1 MTSHQMTT
9 MTDTGFKL
17 KAATTTHND
26 INRVTVTRID
36 GNTGKF
42 NMLSEMIVERGDI
55 EDWRHLHKLHYKAES
70 LPVGSKIYRCRLGDR
85 TIGVVTLG
93 VPRLTLK
100 SRRHLM
106 PNLKTGGKKG
116 GFTRLVNSN
125 RAKWLNAN
133 MTVNGRVVVDT
144 MFRGVGIAYR
154 MQNLAFRIHGKRYVE
169 FQSSMSKY
177 NKFAEKAGIKM
188 TKPLR
193 GNVYESGL
201 EFFRLWFESHP
212 ADYQSVMSELEGMPK
227 SYRERVESEVRL
239 FYRRNSSMENAGVGG
254 NIKAEKK
261 VAGMPIG
268 AVVKNLQQLVFASPL
283 YGLYEN
289 PDVGRELPEQLPLLS
304 FDNQSTSELFNL
316 EAIGNG

>member
-1 MTSHQMTT
+1 M
-9 MTDTGFKL
+9 KN
-17 KAATTTHND
+17 AVTTHD
-26 INRVTVTRID
+26 KQNRVTVSRFD
-36 GNTGKF
+36 GNTGNF
-42 NMLSEMIVERGDI
+42 SLLSEMIVERGDI
-55 EDWRHLHKLHYKAES
+55 SDWHHLHKLHYKAES

-106 PNLKTGGKKG
+106 PNLKTGGRKG
-116 GFTRLVNSN
+116 GFTKLVNSN

-177 NKFAEKAGIKM
+177 NKFAEKSGIKM
-188 TKPLR
+188 TKPMR

-212 ADYQSVMSELEGMPK
+212 ADYESVMAEIEGLPA
-227 SYRERVESEVRL
+227 SYRIRVEREVRQ
-239 FYRRNSSMENAGVGG
+239 FYRRNSAMENAGVGG
-254 NIKAEKK
+254 NIKAEKR
-261 VAGMPIG
+261 VAAMPIG
-268 AVVKNLQQLVFASPL
+268 SVVKNLQQLVFASPL
-283 YGLYEN
+283 YGVYEN
-289 PDVGRELPEQLPLLS
+289 PDVGRELPEKLPLLL
-304 FDNQSTSELFNL
+304 FDNQAVDEPLDI
-316 EAIGNG
+316 EGIKCG

>member
-1 MTSHQMTT
+1 
-9 MTDTGFKL
+9 MTDTGFNL
-17 KAATTTHND
+17 KTAVTIKD
-26 INRVTVTRID
+26 DENRLTVTKFD

-42 NMLSEMIVERGDI
+42 NLLSKMIVERGDI
-55 EDWRHLHKLHYKAES
+55 NDWHQLHKLHYKAEN

-106 PNLKTGGKKG
+106 PKLKTGGKKG
-116 GFTRLVNSN
+116 GFTKMVNSN
-125 RAKWLNAN
+125 RARWLNKN

-144 MFRGVGIAYR
+144 MFRGAGIAYR
-154 MQNLAFRIHGKRYVE
+154 MQNLAFRLHGKRYVE

-177 NKFAEKAGIKM
+177 NKFAEKSGIKM

-193 GNVYESGL
+193 GNVYEAGL

-212 ADYQSVMSELEGMPK
+212 ADYESVMAEIKDMPA
-227 SYRERVESEVRL
+227 SYRKRVEQEVRQ

-261 VAGMPIG
+261 VAAMPIG
-268 AVVKNLQQLVFASPL
+268 SVVKNLQQLVFASPL
-283 YGLYEN
+283 YGVYEN
-289 PDVGRELPEQLPLLS
+289 PDVGRDLPERLPLLS
-304 FDNQSTSELFNL
+304 FDNQKTSEQFNL
-316 EAIGNG
+316 DKCYE